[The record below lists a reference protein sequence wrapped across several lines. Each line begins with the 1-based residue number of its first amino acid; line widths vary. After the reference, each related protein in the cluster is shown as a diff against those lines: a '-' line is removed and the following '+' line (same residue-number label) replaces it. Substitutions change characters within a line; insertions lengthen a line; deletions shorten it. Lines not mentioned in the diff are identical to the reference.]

1 MSGARSLLAL
11 ALLLGACSVPALSLE
26 GKQCPCVE
34 VGYVCDTLTNRCL
47 ATNDGGGIIDTPSA
61 TQCLSSP
68 ASETELY
75 RYAGMFD
82 WQHADNTWSGAAEIT
97 QTSSQIQNSYTY
109 KTSSDLTAANDYHV
123 ISSMRQVQPGS
134 GEPSFG
140 IVLRA
145 QLDSQ
150 NKSRYAC
157 NWIGKLRELRIEV
170 TQGGSMT
177 ALASA
182 IVPGGGALPTSF
194 TMEASVTGSTLACCI
209 REIAEARIT
218 NAVDPAMAVAAGYPG
233 LQTHRTS
240 AAFGSFVVLKPN

>member
-1 MSGARSLLAL
+1 MAMSGARSLLAL

-123 ISSMRQVQPGS
+123 ISS
-134 GEPSFG
+134 
-140 IVLRA
+140 A
-145 QLDSQ
+145 AA
-150 NKSRYAC
+150 SR
-157 NWIGKLRELRIEV
+157 
-170 TQGGSMT
+170 
-177 ALASA
+177 ASA
-182 IVPGGGALPTSF
+182 SCYARSSTRR
-194 TMEASVTGSTLACCI
+194 TRAATRATGSASCASCAS
-209 REIAEARIT
+209 RSRK
-218 NAVDPAMAVAAGYPG
+218 AA
-233 LQTHRTS
+233 
-240 AAFGSFVVLKPN
+240 A